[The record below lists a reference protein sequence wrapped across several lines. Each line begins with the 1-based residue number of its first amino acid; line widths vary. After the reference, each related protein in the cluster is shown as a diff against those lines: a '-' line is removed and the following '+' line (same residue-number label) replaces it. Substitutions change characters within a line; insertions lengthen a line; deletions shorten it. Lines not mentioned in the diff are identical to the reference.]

1 MCISVEIKLRNA
13 ISEAHARRGTRRH
26 ICARAYIYVH
36 MHVARARPVGGRV
49 RALTRRQLG
58 AAASDLVE
66 AIRSKTSE
74 FSASLPYSFVC
85 EVTRVLR
92 EFLLK
97 KESLRGAC

>member
-1 MCISVEIKLRNA
+1 
-13 ISEAHARRGTRRH
+13 
-26 ICARAYIYVH
+26 
-36 MHVARARPVGGRV
+36 MH
-49 RALTRRQLG
+49 ALTRRRLG

-74 FSASLPYSFVC
+74 FSASFPYSFVC